1 VPGHEP
7 ASGTTPQAMEKAIL
21 LMERGLVNPDQVV
34 SHRFP
39 LREIHKA
46 VEVMARPRR
55 NKVII
60 NP

>member
-1 VPGHEP
+1 
-7 ASGTTPQAMEKAIL
+7 MEKAIL